1 MESSIICSELTEL
14 SEADQKALGLIVK
27 AAKVIDDIFYDQLQK
42 MLEIIKY
49 FTMLFYSLKKLL
61 HSKAEAFLS
70 NEYYESDIACMDLD
84 SKLDITIGPYETY
97 EDEIFGYKE
106 LINFTLH
113 YIADLDIPIKR
124 VTFTEFRNGML
135 NVSPIGR
142 NCSQEERDEFERYD
156 KVQNIRPK
164 MVAELRERFAHL
176 NLTFSIGGQISF
188 DVFPKGWDKTYCLQE
203 ERDEFERYDKVQNIR
218 PKMVAELRERFA
230 HLNLTFSI
238 GGQISFDVFP
248 KGWDKTY
255 CLQYLE
261 DFNEIHFFGDKT
273 YEGGNDYEIYESPK
287 TIGHSVTSP
296 FSISLIG
303 CITTKELGTV
313 MRSLG
318 QNPTEAELQDMINEV
333 DADGNGTIDFPE
345 FLNLMAKKM
354 KDTDSKEELK
364 EAFRVFD
371 KDQNGFISAAELRH
385 VMTNLGEKLTDEEVE
400 EMIREA
406 DVDGDGQ
413 INYEQFVKIMMAK

>member
-1 MESSIICSELTEL
+1 M
-14 SEADQKALGLIVK
+14 
-27 AAKVIDDIFYDQLQK
+27 AAKKPGVIALFDVDGTLTAPRKEATPELLEFIRELRKVVTVGVVGGSDLSKISEQLGKTVTTDYDYCFSENGLAAHKDGEPIGIQ
-42 MLEIIKY
+42 
-49 FTMLFYSLKKLL
+49 SLKLYLGEDKL
-61 HSKAEAFLS
+61 
-70 NEYYESDIACMDLD
+70 
-84 SKLDITIGPYETY
+84 
-97 EDEIFGYKE
+97 KE

-124 VTFTEFRNGML
+124 GTFIEFRNGML

-188 DVFPKGWDKTYCLQE
+188 DVSWNENVDFNKFLIASFCVTEPS
-203 ERDEFERYDKVQNIR
+203 
-218 PKMVAELRERFA
+218 
-230 HLNLTFSI
+230 SI
-238 GGQISFDVFP
+238 VMNQVFP

-296 FSISLIG
+296 DD
-303 CITTKELGTV
+303 T
-313 MRSLG
+313 
-318 QNPTEAELQDMINEV
+318 
-333 DADGNGTIDFPE
+333 
-345 FLNLMAKKM
+345 MAKCKALFM
-354 KDTDSKEELK
+354 S
-364 EAFRVFD
+364 
-371 KDQNGFISAAELRH
+371 
-385 VMTNLGEKLTDEEVE
+385 
-400 EMIREA
+400 
-406 DVDGDGQ
+406 
-413 INYEQFVKIMMAK
+413 